1 MTLRETLLKEAF
13 DAGIDT
19 ALAFFATEA
28 VRYYEDETYPTV
40 VALKGAIA
48 GDEEA
53 LALLRGMMEEE
64 EGDLIDTAME
74 EEEDDHYGHDAW
86 SEAKILMDEEE
97 EYGDEDSVLELEN
110 SFDREEEFQSLE
122 EEEE

>member
-19 ALAFFATEA
+19 ALASFAADA

-53 LALLRGMMEEE
+53 LARLRGMMEEE
-64 EGDLIDTAME
+64 EDELIRAAME
-74 EEEDDHYGHDAW
+74 EEEDDHYGHDVW
-86 SEAKILMDEEE
+86 SETKILMDEEE

-110 SFDREEEFQSLE
+110 SFDREEEFQSFE
-122 EEEE
+122 EE

>member
-13 DAGIDT
+13 DAGIDP
-19 ALAFFATEA
+19 ALAFFATDA

-48 GDEEA
+48 GDDSSLARLEA
-53 LALLRGMMEEE
+53 MMEMAED
-64 EGDLIDTAME
+64 DLIDTAME
-74 EEEDDHYGHDAW
+74 EEEDDHYMHDLRT
-86 SEAKILMDEEE
+86 ETKILMDEEE
-97 EYGDEDSVLELEN
+97 EYGDEDSILELEN

-122 EEEE
+122 EE

>member
-64 EGDLIDTAME
+64 E
-74 EEEDDHYGHDAW
+74 
-86 SEAKILMDEEE
+86 
-97 EYGDEDSVLELEN
+97 YGDEDSVLELEN

>member
-19 ALAFFATEA
+19 ALASFAADT
-28 VRYYEDETYPTV
+28 VRYYEDETHPAV
-40 VALKGAIA
+40 IALKGAIT

-53 LALLRGMMEEE
+53 LALLRGMMEDEE
-64 EGDLIDTAME
+64 DELIRAAVE
-74 EEEDDHYGHDAW
+74 EEEDDHYGHDVW
-86 SEAKILMDEEE
+86 SETKILMDEEE

-122 EEEE
+122 EE

>member
-13 DAGIDT
+13 SAGIDP
-19 ALAFFATEA
+19 ALAFFATDA

-48 GDEEA
+48 GDDSSLARLEA
-53 LALLRGMMEEE
+53 MMEMHEDE
-64 EGDLIDTAME
+64 LLETAME
-74 EEEDDHYGHDAW
+74 EEEDDHYMHDLRT
-86 SEAKILMDEEE
+86 ETKILMDEEE
-97 EYGDEDSVLELEN
+97 EYGDEDSILELEN

-122 EEEE
+122 EE

>member
-1 MTLRETLLKEAF
+1 MQ
-13 DAGIDT
+13 
-19 ALAFFATEA
+19 ALILHSPSSRRMLSATT
-28 VRYYEDETYPTV
+28 RTRPTPTV

-48 GDEEA
+48 GDDSSLARLEA
-53 LALLRGMMEEE
+53 MMEMHEDE
-64 EGDLIDTAME
+64 LLETAME

-97 EYGDEDSVLELEN
+97 EYGDEDSILELEN

-122 EEEE
+122 EE